1 MTTSLQKLIEHQF
14 PECEKEYLEY
24 FEYEAKRTGKTV
36 FEIYKEELDAKIYIQ
51 ENYPQEVIEKMFQ
64 NYIPLFE
71 QESYRKNI
79 EKDEDR
85 PW

>member
-1 MTTSLQKLIEHQF
+1 MTTSLQTLIKHQF
-14 PECEKEYLEY
+14 SEGTMEY

-36 FEIYKEELDAKIYIQ
+36 LDIYKEERDAQIYIQ
-51 ENYPQEVIEKMFQ
+51 ENYPLEVIEKMCQ
-64 NYIPLFE
+64 NRIPLLE
-71 QESYRKNI
+71 QESFRKNI